1 MQRSWGGVLPGVW
14 KNREAARTGRWPEVE
29 RRRERVRDEDRV
41 GKGRKEAGHVALLGH
56 CKGFGFYLSEMN
68 GC

>member
-1 MQRSWGGVLPGVW
+1 M
-14 KNREAARTGRWPEVE
+14 
-29 RRRERVRDEDRV
+29 RDEDSV